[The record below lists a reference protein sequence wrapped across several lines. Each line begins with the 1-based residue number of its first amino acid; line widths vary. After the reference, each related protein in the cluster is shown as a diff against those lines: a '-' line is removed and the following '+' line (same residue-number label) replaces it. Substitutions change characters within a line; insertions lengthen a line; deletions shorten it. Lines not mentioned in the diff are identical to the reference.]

1 MTEGAVVLRAVL
13 VVRWP
18 TGAGA
23 AEDSGDGVMEKFLV
37 VALRRYGNMKV
48 KMVPMRMRT
57 II

>member
-1 MTEGAVVLRAVL
+1 MVLRAVL